1 MAPADCYCYT
11 ALSGQAKAK
20 RLFAKALSAE
30 RIPHA
35 YLFRGPDGVGKKRFA
50 LGVAMAIN
58 CRRRQDA
65 KACGHCPSCRKYV
78 SGNHPD
84 LVLISPQKGII
95 RIEQIRSLTKELS
108 YPPLEAAM
116 RVVIIEDIHTMR
128 REAANSL
135 LKTLEEPPVNN
146 LLILTADSSREILA
160 TLLSRCQV
168 LPFAPLSSQ
177 QTTAV
182 LLAHGLSGEVATLL
196 AGFAEGS
203 PGRAL
208 TLERSE
214 MIEVHKEVVGLLDD
228 PRLHPDRAVGQ
239 VLRAAEKMAALKEDL
254 PTFLGLLRMWLVEC
268 LRREVG
274 SVSAEVAVLPRK
286 SWSSS
291 QLFATLQAISKA
303 EGELARNCSRNLVCE
318 VLLFRLQGMRAGMS
332 VGI

>member
-11 ALSGQAKAK
+11 ALCGQEKAK
-20 RLFAKALSAE
+20 RLFAKALRAD

-50 LGVAMAIN
+50 RGVAMAIN
-58 CRRRQDA
+58 CRRRQED
-65 KACGHCPSCRKYV
+65 KACGDCPSCRKYV

-95 RIEQIRSLTKELS
+95 RIEQIRSLIKELS
-108 YPPLEAAM
+108 YPPYEAAM

-160 TLLSRCQV
+160 TLLSRCQM
-168 LPFAPLSSQ
+168 LPFASLDHQ
-177 QTTAV
+177 QTASV
-182 LLAHGLSGEVATLL
+182 LLGHGLNGEMATLL
-196 AGFAEGS
+196 ARFAQGS

-208 TLERSE
+208 ILERSA
-214 MIEVHKEVVGLLDD
+214 MIKVYQEVVGLLDD
-228 PRLHPDRAVGQ
+228 HRLHPDRAVGQ
-239 VLRAAEKMAALKEDL
+239 TLRAAERMAALKEEL
-254 PTFLGLLRMWLVEC
+254 PTFLGLLQMWLVEC
-268 LRREVG
+268 LRREIG
-274 SVSAEVAVLPRK
+274 GASAEVANLPRK

-291 QLFATLQAISKA
+291 ELFATLQAVSRA

-318 VLLFRLQGMRAGMS
+318 VLLFRLQGMRT
-332 VGI
+332 

>member
-1 MAPADCYCYT
+1 MAPADSYCYT
-11 ALSGQAKAK
+11 ALCGQDKAK
-20 RLFAKALSAE
+20 RLFAKALCAE

-50 LGVAMAIN
+50 HGVAMAIN
-58 CRRRQDA
+58 CRRRQNA

-84 LVLISPQKGII
+84 LVLISPQKGTI

-108 YPPLEAAM
+108 YPPFEAAM

-135 LKTLEEPPVNN
+135 LKTLEEPPVDN

-168 LPFAPLSSQ
+168 LPFTPLSKE
-177 QTTAV
+177 QTVAV
-182 LLAHGLSGEVATLL
+182 LLGHGLSGEVATLL
-196 AGFAEGS
+196 AGFAQGS

-214 MIEVHKEVVGLLDD
+214 MVEVYGEVVGLLDD
-228 PRLHPDRAVGQ
+228 PRLHPDRTVGQ
-239 VLRAAEKMAALKEDL
+239 ILRAAEKMAALKEDL

-268 LRREVG
+268 LRREIG
-274 SVSAEVAVLPRK
+274 GTSAEVAALPRK

-291 QLFATLQAISKA
+291 ELFATLQAISRA
-303 EGELARNCSRNLVCE
+303 EGELARNCGRNLVCE
-318 VLLFRLQGMRAGMS
+318 VLLFRLQGMRTGTS
-332 VGI
+332 VGV